1 MLNLKE
7 TNQHIHD
14 QFVQG
19 NFVLHE
25 SNRKF
30 SGVALD
36 QAHEH
41 NNCLVKSD
49 GGAIGITEKEAALLR
64 WMNSGPAILQP
75 LQTFES
81 SVRDQTQ
88 KSPHH
93 DDTPSKQKKFL
104 EDAKD
109 MTKTIEDFGN
119 PFLEESKELVSL
131 DSNMVSDK
139 TNLYE
144 FETKGETQFE
154 EFRNKVNTEQF
165 YSPITKNNY
174 EIFKNGSKLKKK
186 NTSQNK
192 VTTKLCP
199 FFEPFYNAPNSA
211 A

>member
-1 MLNLKE
+1 
-7 TNQHIHD
+7 
-14 QFVQG
+14 
-19 NFVLHE
+19 
-25 SNRKF
+25 
-30 SGVALD
+30 
-36 QAHEH
+36 
-41 NNCLVKSD
+41 
-49 GGAIGITEKEAALLR
+49 
-64 WMNSGPAILQP
+64 MNSGPAILQP

-81 SVRDQTQ
+81 SARDQTQ

-93 DDTPSKQKKFL
+93 DDTPSAQKKFL
-104 EDAKD
+104 EDVKE

-174 EIFKNGSKLKKK
+174 EIFKNCSKLQKK
-186 NTSQNK
+186 NSSQNK
-192 VTTKLCP
+192 VKQDCVLFSTLFIMCQTRQLNLDD
-199 FFEPFYNAPNSA
+199 FFVMRTNHHPQPLALMVNFTVVLSQT
-211 A
+211 

>member
-1 MLNLKE
+1 M
-7 TNQHIHD
+7 T
-14 QFVQG
+14 
-19 NFVLHE
+19 
-25 SNRKF
+25 
-30 SGVALD
+30 
-36 QAHEH
+36 
-41 NNCLVKSD
+41 
-49 GGAIGITEKEAALLR
+49 
-64 WMNSGPAILQP
+64 SGPAILQ
-75 LQTFES
+75 LVQTFEFS
-81 SVRDQTQ
+81 ARDQTQ

-93 DDTPSKQKKFL
+93 DDTPSAQKKFL
-104 EDAKD
+104 EDVKE

-174 EIFKNGSKLKKK
+174 EIFKNCSKLKKK

-192 VTTKLCP
+192 VKQDCVLFSNLFIMCQTRQLNLDD
-199 FFEPFYNAPNSA
+199 FFVMRTNHHPQPLALMVNFTVVLSQT
-211 A
+211 